1 MVKRRSRA
9 SKKRYSKKRYSK
21 KRYSKKRYSK
31 NKRGGMPVQGDTA
44 PVPAPKPPNAAQL
57 AAIKQYGADK
67 AQYLAKQAAQAEHA
81 RRLVKEPGY
90 ASKVLW
96 QAELKRQER
105 ERQEREQQ
113 AQKATAAT
121 LIQAHH
127 RGQAA
132 RGNLMPTG
140 QPLWD
145 SSVLSAAARQRRF
158 ETLSATAQSLGIDEA
173 LKRDDAFQL
182 NKSAKVQAEMARR
195 EAAAALRAEKW
206 DSWLSPEQR
215 ANWGSGELAATG
227 MMRTDEEPKWKSTE
241 GDYGSVQSGTAGWNL
256 SEL

>member
-57 AAIKQYGADK
+57 AAIKQYGADR

-105 ERQEREQQ
+105 ERQ

-132 RGNLMPTG
+132 RGTR
-140 QPLWD
+140 D

-158 ETLSATAQSLGIDEA
+158 ETLSTTAQSLGIDEA

-182 NKSAKVQAEMARR
+182 NKSAKAQAEMARR
-195 EAAAALRAEKW
+195 ETAAALRAEEW
-206 DSWLSPEQR
+206 DGWLSPEQR
-215 ANWGSGELAATG
+215 AEWGSGELAATG
-227 MMRTDEEPKWKSTE
+227 IMRTDKERNWKSTE